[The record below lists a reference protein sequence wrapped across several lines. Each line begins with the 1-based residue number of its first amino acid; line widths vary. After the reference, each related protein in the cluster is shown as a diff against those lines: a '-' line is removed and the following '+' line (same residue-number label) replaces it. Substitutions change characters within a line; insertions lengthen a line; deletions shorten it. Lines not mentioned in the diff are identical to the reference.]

1 MLQLRVVASDS
12 GVPPCSD
19 VQLLHVTVDRNLHA
33 PRMQQDEYSSTV
45 LEVHDVDTPVAQ
57 VQGQDDDI
65 RVSLRS
71 SASLRSNVEDITVM

>member
-1 MLQLRVVASDS
+1 MASDS

-19 VQLLHVTVDRNLHA
+19 VKLLHVTVDRNLHA
-33 PRMQQDEYSSTV
+33 PRLQQDEYSNTV
-45 LEVHDVDTPVAQ
+45 LEAHDFDAPVAQ

-65 RVSLRS
+65 RVSFRS